1 MVERILNDEERRL
14 ADRLKR
20 EAQAT
25 RPAFSEALH
34 ARICQSLRQGEV
46 PVRRPGTE
54 GAGQRPKV
62 GPEAWSLWSATWWL
76 RSGRWPV
83 AIAATLLVGVSLVA
97 WWLGR
102 PPGPEPGPSELVAI
116 PTESLDPVADPD
128 MITGPT
134 ARTAEHVGALV
145 DSTVSAGQ
153 WAYLDH
159 DARIAFRLLMD
170 QLPWDVASME

>member
-14 ADRLKR
+14 AERLKR

-34 ARICQSLRQGEV
+34 TRICQSLRQGEV
-46 PVRRPGTE
+46 PVRRRGT
-54 GAGQRPKV
+54 V
-62 GPEAWSLWSATWWL
+62 GWHWRHASGTRWL
-76 RSGRWPV
+76 RSGWWPV
-83 AIAATLLVGVSLVA
+83 AIAATLLLGVSLVG

-102 PPGPEPGPSELVAI
+102 PPGPGPGPSELVVVPAGS
-116 PTESLDPVADPD
+116 PDPVADPG

-134 ARTAEHVGALV
+134 ARTAEQVGVLV

-159 DARIAFRLLMD
+159 DARVAFRLLMD

>member
-1 MVERILNDEERRL
+1 MVERIFNDEERRL

-34 ARICQSLRQGEV
+34 VRICEALKQCEAPVRQGIV
-46 PVRRPGTE
+46 
-54 GAGQRPKV
+54 
-62 GPEAWSLWSATWWL
+62 TWWL
-76 RSGRWPV
+76 RTGWWPV
-83 AIAATLLVGVSLVA
+83 AIAATLLVSVSLVA

-102 PPGPEPGPSELVAI
+102 PPGPEARSREVVTI
-116 PTESLDPVADPD
+116 PIESPDPVADPG

-134 ARTAEHVGALV
+134 ARTAEHVGMLV

-159 DARIAFRLLMD
+159 DARVAFRLLMD
-170 QLPWDVASME
+170 QLALDVASME

>member
-1 MVERILNDEERRL
+1 MVEPILNDEERRL

-25 RPAFSEALH
+25 RPVFSEAFH
-34 ARICQSLRQGEV
+34 ARICQSLRQCEA
-46 PVRRPGTE
+46 PVRRPGTQ
-54 GAGQRPKV
+54 AK
-62 GPEAWSLWSATWWL
+62 LWSAPWWL
-76 RSGRWPV
+76 RSGWLPV

-102 PPGPEPGPSELVAI
+102 PPGPEPGVREVVII
-116 PTESLDPVADPD
+116 PAEPPVPGTDPD
-128 MITGPT
+128 MITGAT
-134 ARTAEHVGALV
+134 ARTAEHVGILV

-159 DARIAFRLLMD
+159 DARVAFRLLMD
-170 QLPWDVASME
+170 QLPLDVASIE